1 VILKRRYFLIIG
13 CLSLVALSFLF
24 YFLVQRDAFSISR
37 PQEPKG
43 PFPYAIEEVV
53 FKNMTA
59 NITLSGTLTIPATGS
74 KRYPAVILISGYGA
88 QNRDAEWNGH
98 KPFLVLADH
107 LTRLGIAV
115 LRYDDRGSGKSTGDY
130 YSSTSQDFAGDV
142 ESAVNFLRSRSEI
155 DTIGLIG
162 HSDGAMIAP
171 MVATRSSDVDF
182 IIMLGAPGIIGSELM
197 VSRLELMERKL
208 GKTVEE
214 IERSKNYM
222 QKLVKTVVDANDV
235 KNALERFVSE
245 TKDQIPNDQIPL
257 GMTRE
262 EFTSRQVWMLSSPW
276 FKFFFTYDPG
286 PTLEKVNCPVLVLT
300 GKNDIQ
306 APSRINL
313 PAVRQ
318 ALSAGKNEDVTVK
331 ELKRLNHMFQES
343 QTGMLEEY
351 NSLDET
357 FSPLALREISEWI
370 IQRFVNKPNR
380 STH

>member
-1 VILKRRYFLIIG
+1 MSRKYVLIICG
-13 CLSLVALSFLF
+13 LSFVAICFIFFLF
-24 YFLVQRDAFSISR
+24 YPEVISASR

-53 FKNMTA
+53 FKNTTA

-142 ESAVNFLRSRSEI
+142 ESAINFLRSRSEI

-208 GKTVEE
+208 GKTAEE

-222 QKLVKTVVDANDV
+222 QRLVKTVVDANDV

-262 EFTSRQVWMLSSPW
+262 EFISRQVWMLSSPW
-276 FKFFFTYDPG
+276 FKFYFTYDPA
-286 PTLEKVNCPVLVLT
+286 PTLEKVTCPVLVLT
-300 GKNDIQ
+300 GENDVQ

-313 PAVRQ
+313 PTIRQ
-318 ALSAGKNEDVTVK
+318 ALSVGQNPDATVK
-331 ELKRLNHMFQES
+331 ELKKLNHMFQES

-370 IQRFVNKPNR
+370 IQRFVNKPKP
-380 STH
+380 